1 MSTNYFVQNM
11 KARVDLIHQRV
22 KRLSE
27 ASDGERIRCKVL
39 RTGELISLKS
49 RSLLQFETVE
59 EADEFEISSATE
71 GCVQN
76 AIHEALRQEKE
87 WLRRNPKEVA
97 RRHEEE
103 VRPVIEQKE
112 REEARRQLTE
122 RIDQVKYAE
131 EKLGSHMFLQWASDF
146 RTLHHPASVHHPPTP
161 TQVAAACRDLRQ
173 RVVMTMFRRF
183 VDFRLYFMQ
192 HVPACNWYTDFN
204 FEFESREED
213 DDAMRIKI
221 AAEEEAGTGG
231 GGRRAVVAE
240 NGDYGADLGPDDDED
255 VYVSDFETFA
265 TTIDGA
271 TVDVIDH
278 AKSLRTAFFAL
289 KRFKDER
296 VLAPGS
302 NNREML
308 RAKEEFEKTL
318 WQLCTFVR

>member
-87 WLRRNPKEVA
+87 WLR
-97 RRHEEE
+97 
-103 VRPVIEQKE
+103 EQQE

-221 AAEEEAGTGG
+221 AAEEEAGRNDTAI
-231 GGRRAVVAE
+231 RWAVVAE
-240 NGDYGADLGPDDDED
+240 RLLFAKH
-255 VYVSDFETFA
+255 FA

-271 TVDVIDH
+271 TVDAIDH